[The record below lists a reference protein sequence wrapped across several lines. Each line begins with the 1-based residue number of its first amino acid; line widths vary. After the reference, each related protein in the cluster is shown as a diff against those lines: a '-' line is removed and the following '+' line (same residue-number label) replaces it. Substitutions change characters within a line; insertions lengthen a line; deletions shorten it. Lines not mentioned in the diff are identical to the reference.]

1 MWAKASI
8 FRIRPFSPGPRV
20 AGSPPMRDPDRR
32 DTSLDL
38 TADALRGL
46 RAGVLALAEQ
56 ELGAVRSG
64 PVFERPPSAVE
75 VDRVI
80 GAHRGLPVEGESVD
94 DLLAACAAVLAAG
107 RRTTPAFFGY
117 VQSPAAPVGVAADL
131 LASAADQNVTSWR
144 SSPAAAAVEQ
154 QTLRWLGEFVGFDR
168 EATGILV
175 SGGSS
180 ANLTALLVALRAVA
194 DPDADRRAMRVYAS
208 AETHFSVAKAA
219 TALGV
224 GFEPVPVDGDRRL
237 DPAALRDASAADRAA
252 GLVPICVVANAGTTA
267 TGAVDPL
274 DAVAAVA
281 TDEELWMHVDGA
293 YGAPAAA
300 DPASRPLFAGLHRA
314 DSVCIDA
321 HKWLYAPVDCSALLL
336 HDAAATRRAF
346 GAEADDY
353 VRVLATEAAETFA
366 FWDHGLEL
374 SRRFRALKLWATLR
388 FYGARR
394 LAAAIGEDIR
404 LAAHLAQLV
413 TAAEDFELLAG
424 PGLSICCFHHAPA
437 HVDEDALDAHNERV
451 LHELQRDGRVYLSN
465 ATIDGR
471 FALRACI
478 TNFRTTRADVERVL
492 AVVSEIADARRG

>member
-1 MWAKASI
+1 MA
-8 FRIRPFSPGPRV
+8 
-20 AGSPPMRDPDRR
+20 DPHRR
-32 DTSLDL
+32 ESSLDL
-38 TADALRGL
+38 TDEDL
-46 RAGVLALAEQ
+46 RALLTGVTALAEH
-56 ELGAVRSG
+56 ELAAARSG
-64 PVFERPPSAVE
+64 PVFERPPSAAE

-80 GAHRGLPVEGESVD
+80 GADRALPVDGESMD
-94 DLLAACAAVLAAG
+94 ELLAACASVLAAG

-117 VQSPAAPVGVAADL
+117 VQSPPAPVGVAADL
-131 LASAADQNVTSWR
+131 LASATDQNVTSWR
-144 SSPAAAAVEQ
+144 SAPAAAAVEQ
-154 QTLRWLGEFVGFDR
+154 QTVRWLGDFVGFDR
-168 EATGILV
+168 AATGILL
-175 SGGSS
+175 SGGSA
-180 ANLTALLVALRAVA
+180 ANLTALLVALRAVTE
-194 DPDADRRAMRVYAS
+194 PDADRRAMRVYAS

-224 GFEPVPVDGDRRL
+224 GVTPVPVDGDRRL
-237 DPAALRDASAADRAA
+237 DPTALRAAIAADRAA
-252 GLVPICVVANAGTTA
+252 GLVPICIVANAGTTA

-274 DAVAAVA
+274 DAVAALA
-281 TDEELWMHVDGA
+281 TDADVWMHVDGA

-300 DPASRPLFAGLHRA
+300 DPASRGLFAGLHRA

-336 HDAAATRRAF
+336 HDAATTARAF
-346 GAEADDY
+346 GAGADDY
-353 VRVLATEAAETFA
+353 VRILADQPAETYA

-374 SRRFRALKLWATLR
+374 SRRSRALKLWATLR

-404 LAAHLAQLV
+404 LAAHLAELV

-424 PGLSICCFHHAPA
+424 PGLSVCCFRHAPA
-437 HVDEDALDAHNERV
+437 HLDEDALDAHNERI

-478 TNFRTTRADVERVL
+478 TNFRTTRAHVERVL
-492 AVVSEIADARRG
+492 AVVREVA

>member
-1 MWAKASI
+1 
-8 FRIRPFSPGPRV
+8 
-20 AGSPPMRDPDRR
+20 MRDPDRR
-32 DTSLDL
+32 DSSLDL
-38 TADALRGL
+38 TGEDL
-46 RAGVLALAEQ
+46 RALLAGVTALAEQ
-56 ELGAVRSG
+56 ELATARSG
-64 PVFERPPSAVE
+64 PVFERPPSAAE
-75 VDRVI
+75 VDRVV
-80 GAHRGLPVEGESVD
+80 GADRALPLDGESMD
-94 DLLAACAAVLAAG
+94 ELLAACASVLAAG

-117 VQSPAAPVGVAADL
+117 VQSPPAPVGVAADL

-154 QTLRWLGEFVGFDR
+154 QTVRWLGDFVGFDR
-168 EATGILV
+168 EATGILL
-175 SGGSS
+175 SGGSA
-180 ANLTALLVALRAVA
+180 ANLTALLVALRTGT
-194 DPDADRRAMRVYAS
+194 DQDADRRAMRVYAS

-224 GFEPVPVDGDRRL
+224 GVVPVAVDRDRRL
-237 DPAALRDASAADRAA
+237 DPTALRAAIVADRAA

-274 DAVAAVA
+274 DAVAGIA
-281 TDEELWMHVDGA
+281 TDAKVWMHVDGA

-300 DPASRPLFAGLHRA
+300 DPASRRLFAGLHRA

-336 HDAAATRRAF
+336 HDPAATARAF
-346 GAEADDY
+346 GAGADDY
-353 VRVLATEAAETFA
+353 VRILAAQATETYA

-404 LAAHLAQLV
+404 LAAHLAELV

-424 PGLSICCFHHAPA
+424 PGLSVCCFRHTPA
-437 HVDEDALDAHNERV
+437 HLDEDALDAHN
-451 LHELQRDGRVYLSN
+451 
-465 ATIDGR
+465 
-471 FALRACI
+471 
-478 TNFRTTRADVERVL
+478 
-492 AVVSEIADARRG
+492 